1 MLRLYGV
8 LLGIYTQ
15 VMMKEFKIKILDV
28 NYDTALEE
36 ILNIHP
42 KTYERKD
49 VINRGTKRVY
59 VMSWKSDLYKQ

>member
-1 MLRLYGV
+1 
-8 LLGIYTQ
+8 
-15 VMMKEFKIKILDV
+15 MKEFKIKILDV